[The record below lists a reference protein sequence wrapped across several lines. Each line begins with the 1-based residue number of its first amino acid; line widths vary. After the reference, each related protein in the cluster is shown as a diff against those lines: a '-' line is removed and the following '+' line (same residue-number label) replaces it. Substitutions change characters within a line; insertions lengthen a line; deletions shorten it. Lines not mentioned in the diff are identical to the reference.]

1 MSAIDSELSLLK
13 ARLAVLKEQ
22 KRIET
27 EKEAEKMVNPMK
39 ILKAIID
46 EKKQRQNLLAS
57 APRGGHARPSIP
69 KGVHMST
76 EDQVWV
82 FDQNDKVEFLEPIF
96 NMLKKIE
103 ERLNILENKK
113 KDDSIENLVFKILR
127 RNGYIEKLMTAYSK
141 ILDDRLSMEQ

>member
-57 APRGGHARPSIP
+57 APRGGHARPSTP
-69 KGVHMST
+69 EGVHMST

-96 NMLKKIE
+96 NILKKIE

-113 KDDSIENLVFKILR
+113 KDDSIENLVF
-127 RNGYIEKLMTAYSK
+127 
-141 ILDDRLSMEQ
+141 

>member
-39 ILKAIID
+39 ILRAIID

-82 FDQNDKVEFLEPIF
+82 FDQNDKVEFLETIF

-113 KDDSIENLVFKILR
+113 KDDSIENLVF
-127 RNGYIEKLMTAYSK
+127 
-141 ILDDRLSMEQ
+141 